1 MSIQIGVDVGGA
13 FTDAAVAIDGEIIRG
28 KAYSTK
34 DVTSGILNALRVV
47 QDQVGATDEAAFFKD
62 VSKFVLGNTIVT
74 NAVDELKFARVGLL
88 VTAGFRDTLR
98 IARSS
103 RGPSRDAHQIRPR
116 SDIVDRTDIV
126 EIRERIDAKG
136 EVIVPLDLNDVRAK
150 LEQLAASGVKAFA
163 VCFLWAFRNMDH
175 EAQVGELIRKEF
187 PHIPFT
193 LSSEIAPV
201 YREYERMVT
210 TVLDAAV
217 KPIVATHFKELVEA
231 LRNRGLRTSVKI
243 MQVDGGFVSAEEAS
257 KAPIKM
263 FNSGPAGGAEGAR
276 RLSQAL
282 SVDRLITAD
291 MGGTSF
297 DAAVIL
303 DGEYRVLP
311 RAEFGEFPTTL
322 TAVDI
327 ASIGA
332 GGGSIA
338 WIDSR
343 GLMRVG
349 PHSAGSEPGP
359 ACYGR
364 GGSRPTVTD
373 ASVVLGLLD
382 PDYFLGGA
390 IKLDKA
396 RAVEAIRTTLSG
408 PLGLSDEQSAAGIH
422 RLTVHQMANAIR
434 TITINRGHDP
444 RDFTMVS
451 FGGAC
456 GLFAA
461 AIARECDVSRVIVP
475 VTASVFSAYGLLHSN
490 SVFTVV
496 QTTPFSFSQN
506 LEKLEEG
513 FERLEGLVQAWFDE
527 DGIPTADREIIREAD
542 MKFAGQIFDVTTRMP
557 AVRLSDDR
565 KEDVRKRFVQDYEAE
580 FGVGTAWT
588 ESDLLVTNSR
598 LKGIGRFEIPNA
610 TVRTG
615 VDGLAKTEPWST
627 RRVTDPMTGGSFEVQ
642 VFRGL
647 AIDQM
652 ENGPL
657 IIEEPDTTIY
667 VPERA
672 TVHRDNSAN
681 YVIDLASSSG
691 SAAQH

>member
-1 MSIQIGVDVGGA
+1 MSIQIGVDVGGT
-13 FTDAAVAIDGEIIRG
+13 FTDAAVAINGEILRG

-34 DVTSGILNALRVV
+34 DVTSGIVSALRVV
-47 QDQVGATDEAAFFKD
+47 QEAAGLTEDGDFYGKAT
-62 VSKFVLGNTIVT
+62 KFVLGNTIVT
-74 NAVDELKFARVGLL
+74 NAIDELKLSRVGLL
-88 VTAGFRDTLR
+88 LTAGFKDTLR

-103 RGPSRDAHQIRPR
+103 RGTSRDAHELKPH
-116 SDIVDRTDIV
+116 SDIVNRTDIV
-126 EIRERIDAKG
+126 EIHERIDVEGKIVTPIDLD
-136 EVIVPLDLNDVRAK
+136 EVREALR
-150 LEQLAASGVKAFA
+150 QLADSGVKAFA
-163 VCFLWAFRNMDH
+163 VCFLWSFRNMAH
-175 EAQVGELIRKEF
+175 EEAVGEMIRQEF
-187 PHIPFT
+187 PNIPFT
-193 LSSEIAPV
+193 LSSQLAPV

-231 LRNRGLRTSVKI
+231 LRARGLRTNVKI

-291 MGGTSF
+291 MGRTSF
-297 DAAVIL
+297 DAAVIM

-332 GGGSIA
+332 GGGSIG

-349 PHSAGSEPGP
+349 PHSAGSLPGP

-364 GGSRPTVTD
+364 GGTRPTVTD

-382 PDYFLGGA
+382 PDYFLGGT

-396 RAVEAIRTTLSG
+396 RAQEAIRTELAE
-408 PLGLSDEQSAAGIH
+408 PLGLSVEQAASGIH
-422 RLTVHQMANAIR
+422 RLTIHQMANAIR

-444 RDFTMVS
+444 REFSMVS

-461 AIARECDVSRVIVP
+461 AIAAECDVARVIVP

-496 QTTPFSFSQN
+496 QTTPFSFSEN
-506 LEKLEEG
+506 LETLEQS
-513 FERLEGLVQAWFDE
+513 FVRLEGLVQAWFDE
-527 DGIPTADREIIREAD
+527 DGIPEADRELIREAD
-542 MKFAGQIFDVTTRMP
+542 MKFAGQIFDVTTRLP
-557 AVRLSDDR
+557 AGPLSDASKDG
-565 KEDVRKRFVQDYEAE
+565 VRTGFITDYEVE
-580 FGVGTAWT
+580 FGTGTAWT
-588 ESDLLVTNSR
+588 ESELLVTNSR
-598 LKGIGRFEIPNA
+598 VKGIGRFALENTRVYTKNDDGGARASLPP
-610 TVRTG
+610 RTII
-615 VDGLAKTEPWST
+615 
-627 RRVTDPMTGGSFEVQ
+627 DPMSGESIDVEVY
-642 VFRGL
+642 RGL
-647 AIDQM
+647 GIGQKAT
-652 ENGPL
+652 GPL
-657 IIEEPDTTIY
+657 LVEEPDTTIY
-667 VPERA
+667 VPAGA
-672 TVHRDNSAN
+672 TVHRDGTAN
-681 YVIDLASSSG
+681 YIIDLKGADTRARSN
-691 SAAQH
+691 